1 MGWRQSKTSGMTT
14 SSKCRC
20 SSCGQCIDKSA
31 KEREPCISF
40 QSLVQQ
46 HMSLGNDI
54 FKCAGEQEKGPW
66 ACTKADMTSSAH
78 GEQRS
83 AVDTGYSILPGL

>member
-1 MGWRQSKTSGMTT
+1 MSPSRVWFNS
-14 SSKCRC
+14 
-20 SSCGQCIDKSA
+20 
-31 KEREPCISF
+31 P
-40 QSLVQQ
+40 VQGTE

-83 AVDTGYSILPGL
+83 AVDTGYTILPGL